1 LEDDYCDKYGGWFF
15 CKLREIVYNTSMKR
29 NCILSSILLA
39 AMVAVFA
46 GCAVVPTMPERQD
59 PFAGLG
65 LPKAAPVTGQ
75 SGQAGHPDL
84 SIAIVASS
92 NTKATVDFGHKAL
105 AGSETDKWLKQE
117 FELFQRNF
125 GNVVHASSLSEAWAA
140 GVDLVAVLDVYEQT
154 RTSCKYDETVVFLAP
169 GDVEIDRVHGAT
181 DIPFRG
187 PFSINAVLKECV
199 EDMQSKIERGIR
211 GSKGLREFAQK
222 KSGKASAI
230 ASAPSTKAL
239 PDILRP
245 VFKGKTD
252 DSSFAIVVGIE
263 RYSRVPQADFAER
276 DAQAMT
282 EHLLAMGFPRRN
294 IIHIAGQEASYSSLK
309 KYIESWLPKN
319 IKPNSRV
326 FFYFSGHGAPDTA
339 TGEAYLLPWDGDPSF
354 LKDTAY
360 PTKRLYEQ
368 LSALPA
374 REIFVV
380 TDACFSGA
388 GGRSVL
394 AKGTRPL
401 VLKVDP
407 GLITSEKLTVFAAS
421 SREQIT
427 STLEDKGHGMFTYY
441 FLKGIGGEARD
452 ASGRVTAGGLHNYL
466 SPRVQDEARRQNRDQ
481 EPVLH
486 GQGDRDLVRFF

>member
-1 LEDDYCDKYGGWFF
+1 
-15 CKLREIVYNTSMKR
+15 
-29 NCILSSILLA
+29 
-39 AMVAVFA
+39 
-46 GCAVVPTMPERQD
+46 MPERQD
-59 PFAGLG
+59 PFSGLG
-65 LPKAAPVTGQ
+65 LPKAAPLAGESGQ
-75 SGQAGHPDL
+75 SGHPDI
-84 SIAIVASS
+84 SIAIVASA

-117 FELFQRNF
+117 FVLFQRNF
-125 GNVVHASSLSEAWAA
+125 GNVVHAGSISEAWAA

-154 RTSCKYDETVVFLAP
+154 RNSCKYEETVVFLSP
-169 GDVEIDRVHGAT
+169 GNVEIDRVHGAT

-211 GSKGLREFAQK
+211 GSRPLREFALN
-222 KSGKASAI
+222 KSGKSTALAST
-230 ASAPSTKAL
+230 SATRTL

-245 VFKGKTD
+245 LFKGRAD
-252 DSSFAIVVGIE
+252 ELSFAIVVGIE

-282 EHLLAMGFPRRN
+282 EYLLAMGYPRRN
-294 IIHIAGQEASYSSLK
+294 IIHLAGQEASYSSLK
-309 KYIESWLPKN
+309 KYLESWLPKN

-326 FFYFSGHGAPDTA
+326 FFYFSGHGAPDTE

-368 LSALPA
+368 LAALPA
-374 REIFVV
+374 REIFVA

-394 AKGTRPL
+394 ARGARPL
-401 VLKVDP
+401 VLKVDTEP
-407 GLITSEKLTVFAAS
+407 VSSEKLTVFAAS
-421 SREQIT
+421 SKEQIT
-427 STLEDKGHGMFTYY
+427 GTLEEKGHGMFTYY
-441 FLKGIGGEARD
+441 FLRGIGGEARD
-452 ASGRVTAGGLHNYL
+452 ASGRVTAKGLHNYL
-466 SPRVQDEARRQNRDQ
+466 TPRVQDEARRQNRDQ

-486 GQGDRDLVRFF
+486 GRGDRELNRFF